1 MIEIKGD
8 IDKSEFMRVVKKP
21 VTVLAKQMNDE
32 FVVNTMEGKVRGK
45 KGDYLMVGVKGEMY
59 PCDREIFEETYKR
72 KLGFWDFLNIR
83 GEDRDLVLYW
93 MRNRPGANLV
103 INGPAASGKTA
114 CLKIICEI
122 IAKKFSIDPSG
133 VNCYTVNGDV
143 VVPLGFSTIVVNTK
157 ELENQIPNIM
167 TLARSQ
173 IEDLVKEVY
182 A

>member
-1 MIEIKGD
+1 MSIPRFGD
-8 IDKSEFMRVVKKP
+8 
-21 VTVLAKQMNDE
+21 AQ
-32 FVVNTMEGKVRGK
+32 
-45 KGDYLMVGVKGEMY
+45 
-59 PCDREIFEETYKR
+59 C
-72 KLGFWDFLNIR
+72 FLSRSCVI
-83 GEDRDLVLYW
+83 
-93 MRNRPGANLV
+93 MLV
-103 INGPAASGKTA
+103 IIGIITLMPGVMPR
-114 CLKIICEI
+114 LFYRRICEI

-157 ELENQIPNIM
+157 ELENQIPDIM